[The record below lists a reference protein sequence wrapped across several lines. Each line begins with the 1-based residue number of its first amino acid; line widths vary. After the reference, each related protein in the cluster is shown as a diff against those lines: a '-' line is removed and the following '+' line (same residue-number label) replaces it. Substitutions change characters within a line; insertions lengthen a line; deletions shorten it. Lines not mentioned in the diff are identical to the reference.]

1 MLTYTK
7 WPWLRITTKLY
18 GNCLT
23 GHKRR
28 LPRHLV
34 LLWVHRQRW
43 RSVLVEFMFLF
54 SFVGSARLLCKY
66 TYDCG
71 LCTHSHFR
79 EAYGFLSSFHFSS
92 GPPATFWSS
101 WLCTFTWLNSAVPN
115 ILQEVDI
122 CVLWKKKKEKS
133 ESQLLPP
140 ALLIKRMVS
149 QQERWCFSQAGVCSN
164 WLVSFFEKSGE
175 DWC

>member
-1 MLTYTK
+1 MAEDHYK
-7 WPWLRITTKLY
+7 AIWKLL
-18 GNCLT
+18 GWSEKMT
-23 GHKRR
+23 VQASSAAPGSQ
-28 LPRHLV
+28 
-34 LLWVHRQRW
+34 QRW

-54 SFVGSARLLCKY
+54 SFVGSACLLCKY
-66 TYDCG
+66 TCDYG
-71 LCTHSHFR
+71 LCTHSHLR
-79 EAYGFLSSFHFSS
+79 EACGFLSSLHFSS
-92 GPPATFWSS
+92 GLPATFWSS
-101 WLCTFTWLNSAVPN
+101 WLCTFHDWTQLCQTSLRKLTFVYF
-115 ILQEVDI
+115 ER
-122 CVLWKKKKEKS
+122 KKKEKS

>member
-1 MLTYTK
+1 MNTK

-34 LLWVHRQRW
+34 LLRVHSKDGEVSW
-43 RSVLVEFMFLF
+43 
-54 SFVGSARLLCKY
+54 
-66 TYDCG
+66 
-71 LCTHSHFR
+71 
-79 EAYGFLSSFHFSS
+79 
-92 GPPATFWSS
+92 WSS
-101 WLCTFTWLNSAVPN
+101 CFYSPLSAQHVSCVNTHVTVASALIHTSGKPMVSFPPSILAVGRLQPFDQADFVRYMTELSCAKHPWGSWHLCSLK
-115 ILQEVDI
+115 E
-122 CVLWKKKKEKS
+122 KKEKS